1 MAEQVARLIY
11 PSSLLNRPII
21 NRLIRTYSDLTIN
34 IIRAE
39 VTATQGWLEV
49 QFVGSAALIES
60 AISWLREQG
69 VEVNTL
75 GA

>member
-1 MAEQVARLIY
+1 
-11 PSSLLNRPII
+11 
-21 NRLIRTYSDLTIN
+21 LTIN

-60 AISWLREQG
+60 AISWLRAQG